1 MDGAGA
7 PVGLGEGYRPNHH
20 EPCERAGRLYRGDRS
35 EHVWTDADIAQF
47 NKVASEPLRAALV
60 LGLWTGQRQ
69 GDLLRLRWTAYNGR
83 FIEVRQPKT
92 KARVIIPTAA
102 ALRAT
107 LRALRRRRKA
117 ATILTNSRGLP
128 WTSSG
133 FRASWRKACAAAGIA
148 ELRFNDLRGSAV
160 TRLAEAGA
168 TEPEI
173 AAITGHRLGYVTQV
187 MDRYLNR
194 SKALAQNAIAKLEK
208 NIRPAKR

>member
-1 MDGAGA
+1 
-7 PVGLGEGYRPNHH
+7 
-20 EPCERAGRLYRGDRS
+20 
-35 EHVWTDADIAQF
+35 VWTDADIAQF